1 MGAFKRI
8 GQKPK
13 FNVKPGEFCAGGEI
27 GHDSCKGDGGAP
39 LVCEAEDGRW
49 HVVGLVNQGVN
60 GECATETPG
69 IYTDIYHFKDFIE
82 GVDTSTYPDVEPED
96 DYDYINVEFGIKSG
110 GSPSEADLLLP
121 IWIHQM

>member
-1 MGAFKRI
+1 MTVSLSGKCKERIEAAFKRI

-49 HVVGLVNQGVN
+49 HVVGLGK
-60 GECATETPG
+60 
-69 IYTDIYHFKDFIE
+69 YLH
-82 GVDTSTYPDVEPED
+82 
-96 DYDYINVEFGIKSG
+96 
-110 GSPSEADLLLP
+110 LLL
-121 IWIHQM
+121 